1 MKQMI
6 VVCYGLI
13 NYFHLAAHCCKS
25 ASTAEAFFADIDRNK
40 LDAGEF
46 TETISID
53 RIFIHEDYPK
63 FGDGSFYN
71 HDLCIME
78 IRNDVLVP
86 RSQYCRDHRCTASPC
101 IPKSEFVPGAKC
113 YTAGWGAAGPK
124 ENHPED
130 KLRQIGL
137 NTFSNEYCIKKSYKS
152 YYA

>member
-1 MKQMI
+1 MT
-6 VVCYGLI
+6 
-13 NYFHLAAHCCKS
+13 
-25 ASTAEAFFADIDRNK
+25 TAEAHFADIDRNK